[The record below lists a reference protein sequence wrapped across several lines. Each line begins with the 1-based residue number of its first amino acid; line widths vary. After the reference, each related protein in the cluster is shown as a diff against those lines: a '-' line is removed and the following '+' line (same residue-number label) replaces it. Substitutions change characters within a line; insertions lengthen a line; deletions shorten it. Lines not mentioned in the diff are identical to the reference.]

1 MIQCVTLGKSC
12 DKKGDSKRTGSMWEF
27 YLVRQ
32 RQNEVSQRN
41 LHISSTAIWG
51 RESSLNIEL
60 KILDLNLR
68 CAVLLA
74 GDYEKVHN
82 VFIVNQALKLFEE

>member
-1 MIQCVTLGKSC
+1 M
-12 DKKGDSKRTGSMWEF
+12 
-27 YLVRQ
+27 
-32 RQNEVSQRN
+32 SQRN

-60 KILDLNLR
+60 KILDLSLR

-82 VFIVNQALKLFEE
+82 VFIVN